1 MAVLLY
7 LDGVMR
13 DPNNKPIVTGLTLFY
28 NLNQG
33 NAVTIASP
41 DSEKTD
47 TWLKNHKINKVDFL
61 IDYKIPAI
69 GDFPEWRQFEYARSK
84 GHIDLVVTPNPELAK
99 KLLEVGCTSLL
110 FLHPSY
116 LKEEFRP
123 DSRKG
128 VRSWSSIVEELQN
141 QQDKFAEDPRI

>member
-1 MAVLLY
+1 MY
-7 LDGVMR
+7 LDGVLR
-13 DPNNKPIVTGLTLFY
+13 DPNLKPIVTGLTLFY

-33 NAVTIASP
+33 NAVTIACDDAS
-41 DSEKTD
+41 KAD
-47 TWLKNHKINKVDFL
+47 TWLKNHKIQKVDFI
-61 IDYKIPAI
+61 IDYQIPAL

-110 FLHPSY
+110 FLHPRY

-128 VRSWSSIVEELQN
+128 VRSWGNIVSELQS
-141 QQDKFAEDPRI
+141 QQDNFSEDPRI

>member
-1 MAVLLY
+1 MAVLMY
-7 LDGVMR
+7 LDGVLR
-13 DPNNKPIVTGLTLFY
+13 DPNLKPIVTGLTLFY

-33 NAVTIASP
+33 NAVTIACDDAS
-41 DSEKTD
+41 KAD
-47 TWLKNHKINKVDFL
+47 TWLKNHKIQKVDFI
-61 IDYKIPAI
+61 IDYQIPAL

-110 FLHPSY
+110 FLHPRY

-128 VRSWSSIVEELQN
+128 VRSWGNIVSELQS
-141 QQDKFAEDPRI
+141 QQDNFSEDPRI